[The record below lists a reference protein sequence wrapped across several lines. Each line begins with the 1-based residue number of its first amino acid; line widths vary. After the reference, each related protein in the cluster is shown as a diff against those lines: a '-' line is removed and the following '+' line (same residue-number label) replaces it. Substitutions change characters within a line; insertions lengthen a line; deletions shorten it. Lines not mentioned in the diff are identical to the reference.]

1 MPAKQSIRTKTT
13 TLHDTV
19 IEMPR
24 RVGYNWGM
32 SDERTYIHGF
42 TEVER
47 DWLSR
52 QSLSL
57 EPYVFGQLD
66 YSLVSRM
73 LMKAFWGICTA
84 PTLFIRFL
92 PSFCFLRTFILR
104 VMSPP

>member
-1 MPAKQSIRTKTT
+1 MAAVHTIRVQTT
-13 TLHDTV
+13 TPNDTP

-24 RVGYNWGM
+24 RVRYNGGM
-32 SDERTYIHGF
+32 SGEKTYIHGF
-42 TEVER
+42 TDDER
-47 DWLSR
+47 DRLSR

-73 LMKAFWGICTA
+73 LMKAFCGICTA
-84 PTLFIRFL
+84 PTLCIRFL